1 VIDRLRAWLNRP
13 FRDRD
18 RWPLFMIAVAVVLA
32 AATALAL
39 LDGSDRTPVRAA
51 PTKTDAHARR
61 APRQPAPVSPTALEA
76 PSEEGRLDSAAAARR
91 SEIAAARRA
100 AHRFLRDYL
109 PYTYGRR
116 SANQIALASSD
127 LRQRLTMHRP
137 RVSARERNRR
147 AHVVLVQP
155 NGVGRVRAGMIALID
170 DGARRYTVALEL
182 TRRRSGWLV
191 TDVGG

>member
-1 VIDRLRAWLNRP
+1 MIDRLRTWLNRP
-13 FRDRD
+13 LGDRD
-18 RWPLFMIAVAVVLA
+18 RWPLFMIAVTVVLA

-39 LDGSDRTPVRAA
+39 LDGSDRAPVRSTPA
-51 PTKTDAHARR
+51 TTDPRDRR
-61 APRQPAPVSPTALEA
+61 ALRQPAPVSPTGLEA
-76 PSEEGRLDSAAAARR
+76 PSEEGRLDPAEAGSR
-91 SEIAAARRA
+91 SEIAAAKRA
-100 AHRFLRDYL
+100 TRRFLRDYL

-127 LRQRLTMHRP
+127 LRERLTTHRP
-137 RVSARERNRR
+137 RVPARERDRR
-147 AHVVLVQP
+147 ADVVLVQA

>member
-1 VIDRLRAWLNRP
+1 
-13 FRDRD
+13 
-18 RWPLFMIAVAVVLA
+18 MIAVTVVLA
-32 AATALAL
+32 VAAALAL
-39 LDGSDRTPVRAA
+39 LDGSDRAPVRFA
-51 PTKTDAHARR
+51 PAKSDAPARR
-61 APRQPAPVSPTALEA
+61 APRQPAPVSPPALEA
-76 PSEEGRLDSAAAARR
+76 PSEEGRLDSAAAGSR

-116 SANQIALASSD
+116 SASEIALASLD
-127 LRQRLTMHRP
+127 LRERLTTHAP
-137 RVSARERNRR
+137 RVPVRERNRR

>member
-1 VIDRLRAWLNRP
+1 
-13 FRDRD
+13 
-18 RWPLFMIAVAVVLA
+18 MIAVTVVLA

-39 LDGSDRTPVRAA
+39 LDGSDRAPVRSA
-51 PTKTDAHARR
+51 PAKTDAPARR
-61 APRQPAPVSPTALEA
+61 APRQPAPVSPPALEA
-76 PSEEGRLDSAAAARR
+76 PSEEGRLDPAAAGSR

-116 SANQIALASSD
+116 SASEIALASSD
-127 LRQRLTMHRP
+127 LRERLTTHRP
-137 RVSARERNRR
+137 RVPARERNRR